1 MPAYATEGAAGL
13 DLRAC
18 LDAPIELAP
27 GELALVPTGL
37 ALAIPPGHVG
47 LIRDRSSL
55 AVAGL
60 VCTAGVIDSDYR
72 GEVMVALRNLGSS
85 PFLIHHEDRI
95 AQMLLLPCPQARVVE
110 LSDLPATRR
119 GVGGFGS
126 TGR

>member
-1 MPAYATEGAAGL
+1 LPAYATEGAAGL